1 MGTHPIFESDFDC
14 LTEPHITVMFTTK
27 DVNRQRVREQDYQQ
41 ARNDFDK
48 SSRHDLMVK
57 NMMDSEDRTMQK
69 RWMQQRYEEQMEQQ
83 RIEHLIE
90 TQRQKEE
97 RVKREEQEEIL
108 AKELRRLKLEKLRD
122 EKLRQKVR
130 LESEELRA
138 LESKLNAAYATK
150 EREAQIR
157 EREVA
162 IQAEIEA
169 DLYRQAETERELEAS
184 HRAAEKSELAK
195 IEAAKELQKDIQQ
208 QLIQK
213 EQEKEFAYQQFLK
226 EKLMIDEVVRKIYEE
241 DARVRQKEM

>member
-1 MGTHPIFESDFDC
+1 
-14 LTEPHITVMFTTK
+14 
-27 DVNRQRVREQDYQQ
+27 
-41 ARNDFDK
+41 
-48 SSRHDLMVK
+48 
-57 NMMDSEDRTMQK
+57 
-69 RWMQQRYEEQMEQQ
+69 
-83 RIEHLIE
+83 
-90 TQRQKEE
+90 
-97 RVKREEQEEIL
+97 
-108 AKELRRLKLEKLRD
+108 
-122 EKLRQKVR
+122 
-130 LESEELRA
+130 
-138 LESKLNAAYATK
+138 LNAAYATK

-184 HRAAEKSELAK
+184 HRAAEKSEMAK

-241 DARVRQKEM
+241 DARVRQKEMEKKQEQRAKTTSSLECARKATTGSRSREYQEVC